1 MDKAS
6 HTKAL
11 EYDGLF
17 ESPSQTCESKSK
29 NHLKL
34 NFEVNKSV

>member
-1 MDKAS
+1 MAKAS

-17 ESPSQTCESKSK
+17 ESPSHSCESHSK
-29 NHLKL
+29 KH
-34 NFEVNKSV
+34 

>member
-1 MDKAS
+1 MAKAS

-17 ESPSQTCESKSK
+17 ESLSQTRESKSK
-29 NHLKL
+29 NY
-34 NFEVNKSV
+34 

>member
-1 MDKAS
+1 MAKAS

-17 ESPSQTCESKSK
+17 ESPSQTCES
-29 NHLKL
+29 HLK
-34 NFEVNKSV
+34 KH